1 MTNAIRV
8 LIVVLTGLV
17 AWLGAPGRSGADVR
31 DLDSGLAYLRAGSQ
45 TQAEEHLTKYRDQ
58 ERDPEIRNRIS
69 RILPLLGRPL
79 SPEVREYIAST
90 LQEATRRRLESMPDN
105 GPPSRYLSRSFP
117 VFP

>member
-58 ERDPEIRNRIS
+58 ERDPEIRNRVS

-90 LQEATRRRLESMPDN
+90 LQEAARRRLESMPDN

>member
-1 MTNAIRV
+1 MTTAIRV

-17 AWLGAPGRSGADVR
+17 AWLGAPGWSGADVR

-45 TQAEEHLTKYRDQ
+45 PQAEEHLTKYRDQ
-58 ERDPEIRNRIS
+58 ERDPEIRNRVS

-90 LQEATRRRLESMPDN
+90 LQEATRGRLESMPDN
-105 GPPSRYLSRSFP
+105 GPPRYFSRSFP